1 MKRKLR
7 KDIISP
13 ESYPIQPLPSSSLT
27 QISLNIKLNEVL
39 YYQEAVKINFQE
51 NAVLSEGS

>member
-1 MKRKLR
+1 MKKKLR
-7 KDIISP
+7 KEVISSEP
-13 ESYPIQPLPSSSLT
+13 YPIQPLPSSSLT

-51 NAVLSEGS
+51 NAVLSEGT